1 MIKNIKNKGDILM
14 AKYQVGEEL
23 IVIESINEEVKKLV
37 KSTVLKVDEDNY
49 ANLSL
54 GIRIV
59 NVEYDNPSVTLTY
72 RNHEGT
78 ENKVFAKCTDPN
90 NFDENR
96 ALEKA
101 LLEAFEHEVIHLT
114 AVKNC
119 KICK

>member
-1 MIKNIKNKGDILM
+1 M

-23 IVIESINEEVKKLV
+23 IVIESINEEMEKLV
-37 KSTVLKVDEDNY
+37 KSTQLKVNDDHY

-59 NVEYDNPSVTLTY
+59 NVEYDKPNVTLTY
-72 RNHEGT
+72 RNHEGKM
-78 ENKVFAKCTDPN
+78 NKVFATCIDPD

-101 LLEAFEHEVIHLT
+101 LLKAFENEIINLTVI
-114 AVKNC
+114 KNC
-119 KICK
+119 KLFK

>member
-1 MIKNIKNKGDILM
+1 M

-23 IVIESINEEVKKLV
+23 IIIESINEEMDKLL
-37 KSTVLKVDEDNY
+37 KLTSLKVDENDY

-54 GIRIV
+54 GVRIV
-59 NVEYDNPSVTLTY
+59 KVQYNNPSVTLTY
-72 RNHEGT
+72 RNHEGK
-78 ENKVFAKCTDPN
+78 EHKVYATCLDPE

-101 LLEAFEHEVIHLT
+101 LLEAFQHEIIHLG
-114 AVKNC
+114 AIKNC

>member
-1 MIKNIKNKGDILM
+1 M
-14 AKYQVGEEL
+14 AKYRVGDEL
-23 IVIESINEEVKKLV
+23 LIIESINEEMEKLV
-37 KSTVLKVDEDNY
+37 KSTELKVDEDNY

-59 NVEYDNPSVTLTY
+59 KVEYTNPSVTLTY
-72 RNHEGT
+72 RNHEGK
-78 ENKVFAKCTDPN
+78 ENKVFATCVDPD

-101 LLEAFEHEVIHLT
+101 LLEAFEHEIIHLT
-114 AVKNC
+114 VVKNC

>member
-1 MIKNIKNKGDILM
+1 M

-23 IVIESINEEVKKLV
+23 IVIESINEEIGKLV
-37 KSTVLKVDEDNY
+37 KSTELKVDENNY

-59 NVEYDNPSVTLTY
+59 KVEYDGPNVTLTY
-72 RNHEGT
+72 RNHEGK
-78 ENKVFAKCTDPN
+78 ESKVFASCLDPN

-101 LLEAFEHEVIHLT
+101 LLQAFQNEIIHLT
-114 AVKNC
+114 VIKNC